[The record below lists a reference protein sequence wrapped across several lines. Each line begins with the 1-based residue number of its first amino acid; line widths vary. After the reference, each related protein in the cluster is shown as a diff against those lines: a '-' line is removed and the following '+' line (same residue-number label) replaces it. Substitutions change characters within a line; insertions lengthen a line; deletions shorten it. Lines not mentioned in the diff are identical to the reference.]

1 LIQQKDTEHKKGAM
15 FFQSSAIM
23 YIFTTSSSR
32 PRGFTLVEIVVVLAI
47 IGILMGLSAMA
58 LSTYLPYSNLKR
70 AARTIISLCQM
81 ARSEAVKRNT
91 HVAVVFNPSNQ
102 TCAVYTEDG
111 PDNNWNTED
120 DNEMLRSFSLSELQ
134 GGIDFGYGAAT
145 KTVSGASISNSTSPL
160 PPNGR
165 FVFNPRGGIT
175 GSLGT
180 VYLQDRTGATM
191 AVTVRSFSGAMLVRQ
206 WQGTQWTP

>member
-1 LIQQKDTEHKKGAM
+1 
-15 FFQSSAIM
+15 M

-70 AARTIISLCQM
+70 ATRTIISLCQL
-81 ARSEAVKRNT
+81 ARMEAIKRNT
-91 HVAVVFNPSNQ
+91 NVAVVFNAAGR
-102 TCAVYTEDG
+102 TCSVYTEDG
-111 PDNNWNTED
+111 PDNNWATEG
-120 DNEMLRSFSLSELQ
+120 DNEMFRRFSLDELQ
-134 GGIDFGYGAAT
+134 GGIDFGHGVAT
-145 KTVSGASISNSTSPL
+145 KTVSGATFSNSTSDL
-160 PPNGR
+160 PPGSR
-165 FVFNPRGGIT
+165 FVFTPRGGIS

-191 AVTVRSFSGAMLVRQ
+191 AVSARSLSGSMLVRQ

>member
-1 LIQQKDTEHKKGAM
+1 MCAPTP
-15 FFQSSAIM
+15 SSHQ
-23 YIFTTSSSR
+23 
-32 PRGFTLVEIVVVLAI
+32 PRGFTLVEIMVVLAI
-47 IGILMGLSAMA
+47 MAILMGLSAMA

-70 AARTIISLCQM
+70 ATRTIISLCQL
-81 ARSEAVKRNT
+81 ARMEAIKRNT
-91 HVAVVFNPSNQ
+91 NVAVVFNAANR

-111 PDNNWNTED
+111 PDNNWSTEN
-120 DNEMLRSFSLSELQ
+120 DNELFRRFSLSELQ
-134 GGIDFGYGAAT
+134 GGIDFGHGAAT

-160 PPNGR
+160 PPSDR

-191 AVTVRSFSGAMLVRQ
+191 AVTVRSFSGSMLVRQ